1 MSLKTTLWLLA
12 AVVLLAL
19 LLLFLRKDVAPVEEG
34 PPPLVPVWPEEGV
47 RRLDIMLVS
56 GQMMGL
62 EVRNGLWW
70 LVVEAVDEEPFVDR
84 AQQDVLDQL
93 HNVLRD
99 NARLEVDRAPSLDV
113 LKKLGLEPPRAR
125 VTLVSPKGEAC
136 RLRVGE
142 RDPGFNHVYVMIEGD
157 KSLYRTG
164 ANLSNLLEKSRQ
176 EWRDQRFLQGDANL
190 VRRVEVVRPGGE
202 RIVCERPSTEWT
214 MAEPRPFAADSAVVR
229 QLVNG
234 LFLLQVDSFDQAKP
248 QPEDLDAV
256 GLVPATE
263 TRVVLDL
270 GGGRSVTARFGP
282 APPGGDP
289 AAPRRAIDSERG
301 HIFTV
306 SGRALEYLALR
317 AKQFRDPRLC
327 RVTASTT
334 RRISLRRRDAP
345 ALEMRF
351 REAARRFEIIEPF
364 ARPAD
369 DQRSSFLYGWL
380 LAVSSLQ
387 ADDFLDVEELPPA
400 PGGDPW
406 SQVGFDA
413 PRAVLEFDLVDNAG
427 ISEHVRLE
435 FADPDGAGTV
445 PVRRPDRAP
454 DTAYLVPE
462 EKVERVI
469 SADPRQFM
477 VPEFLPKD
485 ILRLKRVT
493 VRARGRSLTIER
505 DRTQGAEFWRD
516 PTDRERNTG
525 DFQAYVAALPAAK
538 ALEFHARDPV
548 EEDGFTGADAAVL
561 EVTLLDEEQRRAT
574 FTVTLGSKDPTG
586 TTVVATTD
594 SFPPRTVLT
603 LEAWV
608 KDKLLELFDRT
619 GG

>member
-19 LLLFLRKDVAPVEEG
+19 LLLFLRKDKAPLEEG

-47 RRLDIMLVS
+47 HRLDVTLAT
-56 GQMMGL
+56 GEMMAL
-62 EVRNGLWW
+62 EVRNGVWW
-70 LVVEAVDEEPFVDR
+70 VVVEGKEPFVDR
-84 AQQDVLDQL
+84 AEQGVLNQLHDVL
-93 HNVLRD
+93 RA
-99 NARLEVDRAPSLDV
+99 NARLEVDRAPVLDV

-125 VTLVSPKGEAC
+125 VAFVGPKGGGC
-136 RLRVGE
+136 RLRIGE
-142 RDPGFNHVYVMIEGD
+142 RDPGYNYVYVMIEGD
-157 KSLYRTG
+157 KTLYRTG
-164 ANLSNLLEKSRQ
+164 ANLSNLLEKGRQ
-176 EWRDQRFLQGDANL
+176 EWRDTRFLQGDANL

-202 RIVCERPSTEWT
+202 RIVCERPSTDW
-214 MAEPRPFAADSAVVR
+214 MLAEPRSFAADSAVVR
-229 QLVNG
+229 QLVSG
-234 LFLLQVDSFDQAKP
+234 LFLLKVDSFDKANP
-248 QPEDLDAV
+248 QQEDLDAV

-263 TRVVLDL
+263 TRVVLDW

-289 AAPRRAIDSERG
+289 AAARRAIDSERG
-301 HIFTV
+301 HVFTV
-306 SGRALEYLALR
+306 SGRGLECLDLD
-317 AKQFRDPRLC
+317 AKQYRDPKLC
-327 RVTASTT
+327 RVTASAA

-345 ALEMRF
+345 ALELKF
-351 REAARRFEIIEPF
+351 KEAARRFEIIEPF
-364 ARPAD
+364 AWPAD

-387 ADDFLDVEELPPA
+387 AQDFLDVEELPPA

-406 SQVGFDA
+406 SHVGFDA
-413 PRAVLEFDLVDNAG
+413 PRAVLEFELVDNAG
-427 ISEHVRLE
+427 IVEHVRLE

-462 EKVERVI
+462 DLVERVI

-477 VPEFLPKD
+477 LPEFLPED
-485 ILRLKRVT
+485 ILRMKRVT
-493 VRARGRSLTIER
+493 VRAGGKSLTIER

-516 PTDRERNTG
+516 PADRERNTS

-538 ALEFHARDPV
+538 ALEFHARDP
-548 EEDGFTGADAAVL
+548 EDADGLSGADAVIL
-561 EVTLLDEEQRRAT
+561 EIALLDEEERRGT
-574 FTVTLGSKDPTG
+574 ILVTLGSKDATG
-586 TTVVATTD
+586 TTVIATAD
-594 SFPPRTVLT
+594 CFPPRTVFT

-608 KDKLLELFDRT
+608 KDKLLELFDRA